1 MNKLS
6 KHKTKIS
13 VSFQVNIGIE
23 DVNDNAPEFDSS
35 TVRISVPENLEL
47 GIPLYAAHARDRD
60 SGRNGVVRYRLSSAA
75 GGTSAVG
82 LFAVD
87 PRLGHLTL
95 ARHLD
100 YETAQRHSLVIIAT
114 DTGEP
119 QLSAN
124 LTVLVE
130 VQDVNDNRPVFERA
144 EYTVHIVESLPVNS
158 QVINIC
164 LLVSGIAVKPSPLGT
179 SAAVCPIL
187 PSPSPI

>member
-1 MNKLS
+1 
-6 KHKTKIS
+6 
-13 VSFQVNIGIE
+13 
-23 DVNDNAPEFDSS
+23 VNDNAPEFDSS

-60 SGRNGVVRYRLSSAA
+60 SGRNGVVRYRLSSAG
-75 GGTSAVG
+75 GGTAVG

-100 YETAQRHSLVIIAT
+100 YETAQRHSLIIIAT

-144 EYTVHIVESLPVNS
+144 EYAVDVVESLPVNS
-158 QVINIC
+158 QVRNY
-164 LLVSGIAVKPSPLGT
+164 ST
-179 SAAVCPIL
+179 N
-187 PSPSPI
+187 

>member
-1 MNKLS
+1 M
-6 KHKTKIS
+6 
-13 VSFQVNIGIE
+13 
-23 DVNDNAPEFDSS
+23 NDNAPEFDSS

-60 SGRNGVVRYRLSSAA
+60 SGRNGVVRYRLASTA
-75 GGTSAVG
+75 GGTSTGG

-87 PRLGHLTL
+87 SRLGHLTL

-100 YETAQRHSLVIIAT
+100 YETAQRHSLVVIAT

-119 QLSAN
+119 PLSAN

-144 EYTVHIVESLPVNS
+144 EYAVDVLESLPVNS
-158 QVINIC
+158 QVKNYF
-164 LLVSGIAVKPSPLGT
+164 K
-179 SAAVCPIL
+179 
-187 PSPSPI
+187 

>member
-1 MNKLS
+1 MF
-6 KHKTKIS
+6 
-13 VSFQVNIGIE
+13 FQVNIGIE

-35 TVRISVPENLEL
+35 TVRISVPENVEL

-60 SGRNGVVRYRLSSAA
+60 SGRNGVVRYRLASSA
-75 GGTSAVG
+75 GGSSSGG

-87 PRLGHLTL
+87 SRLGHLTL

-100 YETAQRHSLVIIAT
+100 YETAQRHSLIVIAT

-119 QLSAN
+119 ALSAN

-144 EYTVHIVESLPVNS
+144 EYTVDIVESLPVNS
-158 QVINIC
+158 QVSLF
-164 LLVSGIAVKPSPLGT
+164 LLHPVKCVPG
-179 SAAVCPIL
+179 AL
-187 PSPSPI
+187 PEGNDGRA

>member
-1 MNKLS
+1 MNFRTTVYVLATAHCHITTS
-6 KHKTKIS
+6 CIS
-13 VSFQVNIGIE
+13 FCQQVTGYFSFQVNIGIA

-35 TVRISVPENLEL
+35 MVRISVPENLEL

-60 SGRNGVVRYRLSSAA
+60 SGSNGVITYRLTSAA
-75 GGTSAVG
+75 GATSTGG

-87 PRLGHLTL
+87 PRLGHITL

-100 YETAQRHSLVIIAT
+100 YETAQRHSLVVHAT

-119 QLSAN
+119 PLSAN

-144 EYTVHIVESLPVNS
+144 EYSVDVLESLPVNS
-158 QVINIC
+158 QVRNY
-164 LLVSGIAVKPSPLGT
+164 
-179 SAAVCPIL
+179 IL
-187 PSPSPI
+187 A

>member
-1 MNKLS
+1 MNFRTTVYVLATAHWHITHS
-6 KHKTKIS
+6 SIS
-13 VSFQVNIGIE
+13 FCQHVTGYFSFQVNIGIE

-35 TVRISVPENLEL
+35 MVRISVPENLEL

-60 SGRNGVVRYRLSSAA
+60 SGRNGVITYRLTSAA
-75 GGTSAVG
+75 GATSTGG

-87 PRLGHLTL
+87 PRLGHITL

-100 YETAQRHSLVIIAT
+100 YETAQRHSLVVHAT

-119 QLSAN
+119 PLSAN

-144 EYTVHIVESLPVNS
+144 EYTVDVLESLPVNS
-158 QVINIC
+158 QVRNY
-164 LLVSGIAVKPSPLGT
+164 
-179 SAAVCPIL
+179 IL
-187 PSPSPI
+187 A